1 MAQCNILEAL
11 KYVEDLYNST
21 PNDKSNAKSKK
32 ALRYLF
38 EDINAQRAYL
48 QQIASFAGVK
58 ALDITA
64 PKPARSFLEETPP
77 WSKEDVSYKE
87 AVVNTYAEFA
97 TKMIEFIKS
106 KKQVAVEFDRP
117 LAIKILKGDKNV
129 GFAEFL
135 DTSLK
140 GGTITYPDFKGV
152 LKSDWAIK
160 NISKSLGVSDAE
172 VKSLIQSHLEGSY
185 LQMTK
190 LHEHIHAGAVSF
202 MKTKVNDP
210 KTKYVNN
217 LYQKML
223 KMAESD
229 RPSLND
235 IQNGY
240 WKTNV
245 DEFLAVA
252 LSNVDM
258 MDFLNDMPATGFTST
273 LHKLVNTLGN
283 MVGIKQKSESQA
295 LLNIFMEMTEA
306 SLEENAE
313 LDTPASG
320 TQSKLFQGIPIGE
333 LNDIINEINKCK
345 SEG

>member
-11 KYVEDLYNST
+11 KYVEDLYNSAS
-21 PNDKSNAKSKK
+21 NDKSNAENKK

-38 EDINAQRAYL
+38 EDINEQRAYL

-64 PKPARSFLEETPP
+64 PKPTTSFLEKTPS

-97 TKMIEFIKS
+97 TKMIEFVKS
-106 KKQVAVEFDRP
+106 KKQVTVEFDRP
-117 LAIKILKGDKNV
+117 LAIRILKGDKGA

-140 GGTITYPDFKGV
+140 GGTITYPDFKAV
-152 LKSDWAIK
+152 LKNDWAIK
-160 NISKSLGVSDAE
+160 NIGKSLGISETE
-172 VKSLIQSHLEGSY
+172 VKSLIESHLKGSY

-190 LHEHIHAGAVSF
+190 LHEHIHAGAISF
-202 MKTKVNDP
+202 MRTKPDDP

-217 LYQKML
+217 LYQKL
-223 KMAESD
+223 LTMADSD

-235 IQNGY
+235 IQDGY

-252 LSNVDM
+252 LSNPDL

-273 LHKLVNTLGN
+273 LHKLVNTLGK
-283 MVGIKQKSESQA
+283 MVGIKQGSENQA

-306 SLEENAE
+306 TLEESAE

-320 TQSKLFQGIPIGE
+320 TQIELFQGIAIGE
-333 LNDIINEINKCK
+333 LNDIIREINKCK